1 MIARPGFFVGLCA
14 LALAAQA
21 LAQDV
26 VAPDLKSEASVR
38 QWAANARISDVT
50 ANPTAVWTLIAAVEE
65 GMLSYSVLAPPDAQK
80 VAKVGIRME
89 RFRENDG
96 FRSDATVYDVDCGKD
111 MFRKIQD
118 ASFAQHNFGGR
129 RAERPVNR
137 TWLPVNANAL
147 VNTVKA
153 EACAGP
159 LAPPVDIKD
168 ELAMKRW
175 MAANNIRYE
184 KLDGRIEWTL
194 LGGSNEGLL
203 FTSIG
208 QLFPEERALELRL
221 RRDFWRP
228 LPQLQLG
235 SMRSELV
242 EYEVNCTSRLMR
254 QIALTQ
260 YADWNM
266 LGQPSGYRKLEEW
279 LPINQHPFLADFLA
293 TTCSDFVYRR
303 EFKLRLPGDLRA
315 PVATPPSMF

>member
-1 MIARPGFFVGLCA
+1 MIKRSAVLPGLCV

-26 VAPDLKSEASVR
+26 TPPNLKSEASVR
-38 QWAANARISDVT
+38 KWAADARISDVT

-65 GMLSYSVLAPPDAQK
+65 GMLSYSVLVPPDAQK

-89 RFRENDG
+89 RFKENDG
-96 FRSDATVYDVDCGKD
+96 FRSDATVYDLDCGKD
-111 MFRKIQD
+111 QFRKIQD

-137 TWLPVNANAL
+137 AWAPIAANTL
-147 VNTVKA
+147 VRTVQA

-159 LAPPVDIKD
+159 ASPPVDTKD

-175 MAANNIRYE
+175 MEANNIYYE
-184 KLDGRIEWTL
+184 KINGRDAWTL

-208 QLFPEERALELRL
+208 RLFPEERAMEFRL

-228 LPQLQLG
+228 LPHLQLG

-260 YADWNM
+260 YSEWNM
-266 LGQPSGYRKLEEW
+266 LGRPAGYRDLEEW
-279 LPINQHPFLADFLA
+279 LPIDRHPFLSDFLA
-293 TTCSDFVYRR
+293 NTCSDFVYRR
-303 EFKLRLPGDLRA
+303 EFKLRPPAQFLSPGPLQ
-315 PVATPPSMF
+315 P